1 MIELERRVV
10 EVFSDY
16 FKNDPEWIVR
26 SPGRV
31 NIIGEHTD
39 YNDGFVLPMTIDRG
53 IYIAGMS
60 NNSDR
65 VECYSIDY
73 EMHESFTLEEISQ
86 LKFNK
91 AKWFDYIKGMIW
103 ALNSA
108 GYPLAGWS
116 GVIAGNIPIGAGL
129 SSSAALELA
138 IGRTCQTVS
147 KFTWNE
153 TKMALL
159 GQRAENEWVGV
170 QCGIMDQMIS
180 ARGLR
185 GHALLLD
192 CRSLEGKLV
201 SLPSNFSMVVL
212 DTGTRRGLVDSAYN
226 QRRTQCEDAAS
237 AFQVKALRDI
247 DMAELLNKKGI
258 MDCVTFKRAKHVVS
272 ENARTLKAASAL
284 ETGNVE
290 ELGELMNESHISLRD
305 DFEVSSIALDEMVKC
320 AQIQSGCLG
329 ARMTGAGFA
338 GCAIALVE
346 NKHLEDFSR
355 RTTVDYR
362 SSTGNDSEVYICNAT
377 NGAECLSH

>member
-1 MIELERRVV
+1 MIELETRVV

-53 IYIAGMS
+53 IYIAGIS

-86 LKFNK
+86 LKSNK

-138 IGRTCQTVS
+138 IARTCQTVS

-159 GQRAENEWVGV
+159 G
-170 QCGIMDQMIS
+170 
-180 ARGLR
+180 
-185 GHALLLD
+185 
-192 CRSLEGKLV
+192 
-201 SLPSNFSMVVL
+201 
-212 DTGTRRGLVDSAYN
+212 
-226 QRRTQCEDAAS
+226 
-237 AFQVKALRDI
+237 
-247 DMAELLNKKGI
+247 
-258 MDCVTFKRAKHVVS
+258 
-272 ENARTLKAASAL
+272 
-284 ETGNVE
+284 
-290 ELGELMNESHISLRD
+290 
-305 DFEVSSIALDEMVKC
+305 
-320 AQIQSGCLG
+320 
-329 ARMTGAGFA
+329 
-338 GCAIALVE
+338 
-346 NKHLEDFSR
+346 
-355 RTTVDYR
+355 
-362 SSTGNDSEVYICNAT
+362 
-377 NGAECLSH
+377 